1 MKFSK
6 NHDFI
11 ALITL
16 ILVVFSAYVMK
27 HTIIKNTDN
36 FKTSD
41 TLSVEYNDI
50 DIQTLPFLD

>member
-36 FKTSD
+36 VKTSD